1 MVSSRRP
8 GDAQSPSARPLWHS
22 QLSIPGEGA
31 TVTAQ
36 PPRRR
41 HAPSESTRHP
51 MPPQSV
57 LGVSQILRPGAA
69 TTLVLCTPTGLAY
82 SFVRVAIP
90 CQGSTRS
97 SASTK
102 THAVLSG
109 QRLSRSGT
117 PTARP
122 PHRLCS
128 LHAGP
133 ALPQS
138 APSVTQTNRPV
149 PVSAPSQGPHHR
161 AGGTRQSESGVSRSS
176 EAYD

>member
-69 TTLVLCTPTGLAY
+69 TTRLMHAHRPRLLVRP
-82 SFVRVAIP
+82 SQAIP

-138 APSVTQTNRPV
+138 APSVTQTNRPA